1 MKNKQKLGIVLYVL
15 GISIL
20 VVNAVDYLSGFF
32 GTPLDIKFTSSI
44 VGIVFFVLGMNLTG
58 MYSAKKEK
66 KVKKK
71 K

>member
-15 GISIL
+15 GIAIL
-20 VVNAVDYLSGFF
+20 LANGIDYLSGFF
-32 GTPLDIKFTSSI
+32 GPRLGIRVVSSG
-44 VGIVFFVLGMNLTG
+44 VGVAFFVLGMSLTG
-58 MYSAKKEK
+58 MYSPKKEK